1 MKKQKWR
8 EVPGQAVLDF
18 SFWEEERI
26 AQEAERKA
34 KEAEKKAKIAAL
46 KKYEEPV
53 NDNQKLFNLQAEFYQ
68 EGKENALKDMFL
80 ILNKAAE
87 KLVRKEC
94 KEKTL
99 FLTSQR
105 KYEIALDAAVM
116 VIEQINKNELIVE
129 KSFIAYLYL
138 QLRKVMYNRTKAKK
152 LEDYSIEQNK
162 NFLELSD
169 YERQSLKDEFE
180 GNKNERKDFSM
191 AGGAQLLLVD
201 WCDSYDSV
209 CLSFDGIH
217 SAEYKGDELR
227 LVIIKPDGETQVMS
241 FNKVHKEFGFTAK
254 QIEYM
259 VQTGNP
265 INNIYLDELPEIDES
280 CKKCGR

>member
-1 MKKQKWR
+1 MKRQKWR
-8 EVPGQAVLDF
+8 EIPGQTVLDF
-18 SFWEEERI
+18 PFWEEERI
-26 AQEAERKA
+26 AQEAERKKQEEER
-34 KEAEKKAKIAAL
+34 KEKIKAL
-46 KKYEEPV
+46 KRYEEPV

-68 EGKENALKDMFL
+68 EGKQTALENMFL

-105 KYEIALDAAVM
+105 KHEIALDAAVM

-129 KSFIAYLYL
+129 NSFIAYLYL

-169 YERQSLKDEFE
+169 DERQSLKAEFE
-180 GNKNERKDFSM
+180 GKKNERKDSCM
-191 AGGAQLLLVD
+191 DGGTQLLLVD
-201 WCDSYDSV
+201 WCVSYDRIV
-209 CLSFDGIH
+209 LSFDGIH
-217 SAEYKGDELR
+217 YNEYQGDELKF
-227 LVIIKPDGETQVMS
+227 VVIKPDGETEVMS
-241 FNKVHKEFGFTAK
+241 FNKIHKLWGFTPK
-254 QIEYM
+254 QIEYA
-259 VQTGNP
+259 VQTGSP
-265 INNIYLDELPEIDES
+265 ICNIYFDELPEKQVQGLNS
-280 CKKCGR
+280 K

>member
-1 MKKQKWR
+1 MIRQKWR
-8 EVPGQAVLDF
+8 ENPGQTVLNF
-18 SFWEEERI
+18 SFWEEERL

-34 KEAEKKAKIAAL
+34 REEERKAKIAVL
-46 KKYEEPV
+46 KKYKEPV
-53 NDNQKLFNLQAEFYQ
+53 TDNQRLFNLQAEFYQ
-68 EGKENALKDMFL
+68 EGKTEALEKMFL

-105 KYEIALDAAVM
+105 KQEAALDAAVL

-138 QLRKVMYNRTKAKK
+138 QLRKVMYSRTKAKK

-162 NFLELSD
+162 NFLELSED
-169 YERQSLKDEFE
+169 ERQSLKAEFE
-180 GNKNERKDFSM
+180 GNKNERKDSCM

-201 WCDSYDSV
+201 WCSSYDRIM
-209 CLSFDGIH
+209 LSFDGIH
-217 SAEYKGDELR
+217 SAEYQGDELR
-227 LVIIKPDGETQVMS
+227 LVVIKPEGETEVMS
-241 FNKVHKEFGFTAK
+241 FNKVHKLWGFTPK
-254 QIEYM
+254 QIEYA
-259 VQTGNP
+259 VQTGSP
-265 INNIYLDELPEIDES
+265 ICGIYFDELPETEE
-280 CKKCGR
+280 KKCLK